1 MDSDCQQIAE
11 AFRTMSRAAMAIN
24 EILGRRDD
32 LNELAPVDW
41 PLQLSAGEFASEC
54 LGMAAHYEGA
64 RQRRTMIYKTCPDC
78 NAALGEKHEDG
89 CDVERCP
96 HCGGQALG
104 CVGFNPND
112 PRLEPWTGKWPGEA
126 DCERFDR
133 SLPDINRLLAECI
146 WNAERQRWEQPTRWG
161 MRDVH

>member
-32 LNELAPVDW
+32 LNKSVPVDW

-54 LGMAAHYEGA
+54 LGMAAHYTRPAPTVMPLSARSTRMGA
-64 RQRRTMIYKTCPDC
+64 T
-78 NAALGEKHEDG
+78 
-89 CDVERCP
+89 
-96 HCGGQALG
+96 
-104 CVGFNPND
+104 
-112 PRLEPWTGKWPGEA
+112 
-126 DCERFDR
+126 
-133 SLPDINRLLAECI
+133 
-146 WNAERQRWEQPTRWG
+146 WNAVRIAAGKHSGASGSTRTTRAVNLGLGNGRARPIVNVSVSSSPATARCLISTVSLRSVFGTRNGNGGNNPWG